1 MENAG
6 KIVENAM
13 RARDLV
19 LKLNMSVREAGELPL
34 HRITTLHTIVKE
46 AIKATQPQWK
56 DSAES
61 RGIVISIVEDL
72 EALPP
77 IKCNPIELHQVL
89 VHLITNA
96 IDAMPTG
103 GEIVISTHVANGEV
117 AIGVS
122 DQGLG
127 MDEEQS
133 GLKSET

>member
-61 RGIVISIVEDL
+61 RGIVIS
-72 EALPP
+72 
-77 IKCNPIELHQVL
+77 
-89 VHLITNA
+89 
-96 IDAMPTG
+96 
-103 GEIVISTHVANGEV
+103 THVTNGEV

-133 GLKSET
+133 GRKSET